1 MNPESSRKPRP
12 YWHVDA
18 KWVTGIVLL
27 VILTITFVNLFLVQ
41 LTGPKQGVELIT
53 VLLASTF
60 SASGGGLDDPG
71 DIEIMRKEIANAP
84 DGEWQPIPGLEIVVR
99 AEDIEGMTP
108 REARLWFFRQWAE
121 PLYYEGAEGL
131 AAKMSDPE
139 MRMAMEEGIGPL
151 AVISQ
156 QTHRQLRSILFVS
169 LLLSVVLLGGVVYF
183 SRRHGRLSSP
193 GCVIFL
199 AAFPGFLGAVV
210 LSGLL
215 SQGELAS
222 IDSGEP
228 GMTTRLLMLAGD
240 VLPAILERVV
250 LQYVILLAIGVLLM
264 LAALVWALFFR
275 GDEEMDEWEDEED
288 FGETEGL

>member
-1 MNPESSRKPRP
+1 MNQDKTPRPRP

-27 VILTITFVNLFLVQ
+27 VILNITFLNMVLVQ
-41 LTGPKQGVELIT
+41 LTGPKRGVELIS

-71 DIEIMRKEIANAP
+71 DIEIMLEEIANAP
-84 DGEWQPIPGLEIVVR
+84 DGAWQPIPGLEIVVR

-121 PLYYEGAEGL
+121 PLYHEGAEGL
-131 AAKMSDPE
+131 ADKMTDPE
-139 MRMAMEEGIGPL
+139 MRAAVEEGIGPL

-169 LLLSVVLLGGVVYF
+169 LLLSLVLMSGVVFF

-210 LSGLL
+210 LSAIV
-215 SQGELAS
+215 SSGE
-222 IDSGEP
+222 IPTPDSGEL
-228 GMTTRLLMLAGD
+228 GLTARLLMLAGD
-240 VLPAILERVV
+240 VLPAILERVI

-264 LAALVWALFFR
+264 LAGLVWVLFFR

-288 FGETEGL
+288 FEEDQVS